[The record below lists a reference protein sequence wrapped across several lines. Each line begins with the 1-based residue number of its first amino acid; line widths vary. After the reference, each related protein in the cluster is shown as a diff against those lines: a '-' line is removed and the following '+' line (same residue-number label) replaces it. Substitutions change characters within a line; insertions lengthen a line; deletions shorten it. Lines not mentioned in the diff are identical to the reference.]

1 MDGGKSVEPPIQN
14 IVQHLSCIAWVP
26 RIASM
31 EICDRDLVTE
41 YYHLQAFS
49 LNLVDVGSSWPLP
62 ELLPVQPEIMTR
74 MPHHRTR
81 DVIAALCLLA
91 ALLTTACTRNR
102 DLTPAEYDVLSAFLE
117 GKITGQNMKERT
129 SKDMV
134 RIVMFNMTNSGDRDL
149 LPDGNG
155 RPIPWIET
163 SASLLKKAPTLQQA
177 TIDAFRK
184 ANAQQVSLHRSFHS
198 SLDYE
203 LVDESQLEP
212 IFKKGGGW
220 WDAYYK
226 QFPRAQG
233 ILTFSRVGFNS
244 DGTQALLYYS
254 NRCGGL
260 CGAGKYVVMVK
271 HDGRWSIGTEI
282 EMWVS

>member
-1 MDGGKSVEPPIQN
+1 M
-14 IVQHLSCIAWVP
+14 AP
-26 RIASM
+26 R
-31 EICDRDLVTE
+31 LPG
-41 YYHLQAFS
+41 S
-49 LNLVDVGSSWPLP
+49 LAVSY
-62 ELLPVQPEIMTR
+62 VQPEIITR
-74 MPHHRTR
+74 MSHHRTR
-81 DVIAALCLLA
+81 AVITALCLLA

-102 DLTPAEYDVLSAFLE
+102 AGELTPAEYDVLSAFIE
-117 GKITGQNMKERT
+117 GKITGKKMKERA
-129 SKDMV
+129 SKDNTV
-134 RIVMFNMTNSGDRDL
+134 KIAMFNMTNSGDNDL

-163 SASLLKKAPTLQQA
+163 AKSLLKKDPTLQQA

-198 SLDYE
+198 SLDYD

-271 HDGRWSIGTEI
+271 RDGRWSIGTEI

>member
-1 MDGGKSVEPPIQN
+1 M
-14 IVQHLSCIAWVP
+14 
-26 RIASM
+26 
-31 EICDRDLVTE
+31 
-41 YYHLQAFS
+41 
-49 LNLVDVGSSWPLP
+49 
-62 ELLPVQPEIMTR
+62 QPEIITR
-74 MPHHRTR
+74 MPRHRTR
-81 DVIAALCLLA
+81 AVIAALCLLA

-102 DLTPAEYDVLSAFLE
+102 TSELTPAEYDVLSAFIE
-117 GKITGQNMKERT
+117 GKITGQKTKKHT

-134 RIVMFNMTNSGDRDL
+134 KIAMFNMTNSGDGDL

-155 RPIPWIET
+155 RPIPWMET
-163 SASLLKKAPTLQQA
+163 SKSLLKRAPTLQQA

-198 SLDYE
+198 SLDYD

-244 DGTQALLYYS
+244 DGTQALLYY
-254 NRCGGL
+254 NNTCGGL
-260 CGAGKYVVMVK
+260 CGAGEYVIMVK
-271 HDGRWSIGTEI
+271 RDGRWSIATEI